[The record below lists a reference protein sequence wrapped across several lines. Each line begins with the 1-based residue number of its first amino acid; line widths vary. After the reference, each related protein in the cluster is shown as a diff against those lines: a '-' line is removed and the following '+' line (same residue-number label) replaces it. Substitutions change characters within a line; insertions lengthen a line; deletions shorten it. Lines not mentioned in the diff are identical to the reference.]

1 MTEDFDT
8 MSPKAPFQRQI
19 YQHLV
24 QAKLFMDQHYD
35 SGIDLDSIAARAF
48 FSKFHFIRVFRSVY
62 GKTPNQYLA
71 SVRIEQAKE
80 RLKNGCTIV
89 DACWQVGFHSPGS
102 FKALFKRM
110 THLTPGA
117 YQKKQMDLKK
127 TMNASPGKFIPVC
140 LLRKKSNFEDRPL

>member
-1 MTEDFDT
+1 MTEDLDT
-8 MSPKAPFQRQI
+8 MSPKPLFQRQI

-35 SGIDLDSIAARAF
+35 SGINLDRIAACAF

-80 RLKNGCTIV
+80 RLKNGSTIA
-89 DACWQVGFHSPGS
+89 DACWQVGFHSLGS
-102 FKALFKRM
+102 FKVLFKQM

-117 YQKKQMDLKK
+117 YQKKQMDLKNA
-127 TMNASPGKFIPVC
+127 MNASPDKFIPGC
-140 LLRKKSNFEDRPL
+140 LLRKKSNFQDRPR